1 MHFPLPEN
9 GLESICGR
17 CQAVFF
23 CILLFFYIDCEEKPL
38 KTVELEQ
45 QQIPLNLQPSKVLVP
60 TFLGNDKR
68 KFHGIGPVPHPLA
81 VLWKYKIGGDSTR
94 IGKKAVK
101 WYGTGWTGQ
110 PSLVCEE
117 GHEYLMIGGY
127 DHALRKIDAENG
139 KEIWK
144 YTFDD
149 VIKASST
156 LLEMKQDIM
165 ILQGSRQGFKNNLRD
180 MVIPS
185 FRAISWNTGQE
196 IWRFNVPKTGSYS
209 RDVDGSAL
217 IYNGKIVLGAENG
230 ILYVLDPLD
239 TEQRQGIQQP
249 KILHEY
255 QLYDKEDVF
264 KHRGNVTIESS
275 PALLDDVVYISSGAG
290 HIYGIDLKKDSII
303 WDFRTGSDLDGTV
316 TITEDKKLLCSIE
329 KQYIKGQGGLIKL
342 DPAQSPSRCV
352 EWFFPTGNKNF
363 ASWEGGIIGSQSVR
377 EVPEH
382 PMVAFNAIDGYL
394 YVVSLNDTN
403 TMVRG
408 FDSTKFF
415 PSPRVLFKKY
425 IGGSISTPIF
435 IDNHLI
441 TAGYNE
447 MMYVF
452 DINDTTMVFSLVD
465 SLNIGSIESTPI
477 VWQNRIFIGSRNG
490 YFYCLGEK
498 KASVRDTTSNMRP
511 IRKKNLLKSKIL

>member
-1 MHFPLPEN
+1 
-9 GLESICGR
+9 
-17 CQAVFF
+17 
-23 CILLFFYIDCEEKPL
+23 
-38 KTVELEQ
+38 
-45 QQIPLNLQPSKVLVP
+45 
-60 TFLGNDKR
+60 
-68 KFHGIGPVPHPLA
+68 
-81 VLWKYKIGGDSTR
+81 
-94 IGKKAVK
+94 
-101 WYGTGWTGQ
+101 
-110 PSLVCEE
+110 
-117 GHEYLMIGGY
+117 
-127 DHALRKIDAENG
+127 
-139 KEIWK
+139 
-144 YTFDD
+144 
-149 VIKASST
+149 
-156 LLEMKQDIM
+156 
-165 ILQGSRQGFKNNLRD
+165 

-415 PSPRVLFKKY
+415 PSPKLLFKKY

>member
-1 MHFPLPEN
+1 MHISLPEN
-9 GLESICGR
+9 GLKSIYGR
-17 CQAVFF
+17 CQAVLF
-23 CILLFFYIDCEEKPL
+23 CILLTFHIGCEEKPI
-38 KTVELEQ
+38 KTTELGQ
-45 QQIPLNLQPSKVLVP
+45 QQLPLNFQTSKILVP
-60 TFLGNDKR
+60 TYLGNDKR
-68 KFHGIGPVPHPLA
+68 KFHGIGPVPHPL
-81 VLWKYKIGGDSTR
+81 VVVWKYKIGGDSTR

-110 PSLVCEE
+110 PTLVCED
-117 GHEYLMIGGY
+117 GHDYLIIGGY
-127 DHALRKIDAENG
+127 DHILRKIDAESG

-156 LLEMKQDIM
+156 LFEMKQDIM
-165 ILQGSRQGFKNNLRD
+165 ILQGSRQGFKNTLRD
-180 MVIPS
+180 MLIPS
-185 FRAISWNTGQE
+185 FRAISFNTGQE
-196 IWRFNVPKTGSYS
+196 IWRLNVPRTGSYS

-217 IYNGKIVLGAENG
+217 IYKDKIVIGAENG
-230 ILYVLDPLD
+230 MLYVLDPLE
-239 TEQRQGIQQP
+239 TELRQGIQQP

-255 QLYDKEDVF
+255 RLYDKKDVLQ
-264 KHRGNVTIESS
+264 HRGNVTIESS

-316 TITEDKKLLCSIE
+316 TITEDKKLLCGIE

-342 DPAQSPSRCV
+342 DPARSPSDCV
-352 EWFFPTGNKNF
+352 EWFYPTGNKNF
-363 ASWEGGIIGSQSVR
+363 AGWEGGIIGSQSVR
-377 EVPEH
+377 EVPKH
-382 PMVAFNAIDGYL
+382 PMVAFHAIDGYL

-403 TMVRG
+403 NMVMG
-408 FDSTKFF
+408 FDSTKFY
-415 PSPRVLFKKY
+415 PSPKLLFKKY

-441 TAGYNE
+441 TQGYNE

-452 DINDTTMVFSLVD
+452 DINDTTMIFSQVD

-477 VWQNRIFIGSRNG
+477 VWQNRIYIGSRNG

-498 KASVRDTTSNMRP
+498 KASRGDTTNLMKP
-511 IRKKNLLKSKIL
+511 VLKKKLLSSKFL